1 MSRIELLSQASKIKE
16 TLSSN
21 NSSLEASITMDT
33 NNIDQES
40 LNRILG
46 TSIGLIHETLF
57 DDETNRNHREH
68 TIDAFTHGLISLDE
82 LSRNPDIS
90 IQSEPWVPFGE
101 EEEPIQQNITN
112 TYRTFNGFDIVATF
126 NGREIGRLDSID
138 YIVRRGE

>member
-21 NSSLEASITMDT
+21 NSSLEGTITMDT
-33 NNIDQES
+33 SNIDQES

-46 TSIGLIHETLF
+46 ASIGLIHGTL
-57 DDETNRNHREH
+57 
-68 TIDAFTHGLISLDE
+68 
-82 LSRNPDIS
+82 
-90 IQSEPWVPFGE
+90 FGE

-112 TYRTFNGFDIVATF
+112 TYRTFNGCDIVATF

>member
-21 NSSLEASITMDT
+21 NSSLEGTITMDT
-33 NNIDQES
+33 SNIDQES

-46 TSIGLIHETLF
+46 ASIGLIHGTLF

-82 LSRNPDIS
+82 LRRNPDVS
-90 IQSEPWVPFGE
+90 IQSEPWVPFG

-112 TYRTFNGFDIVATF
+112 TYRTFNGCDIVATF
-126 NGREIGRLDSID
+126 NGREIGRLDSIT
-138 YIVRRGE
+138 YSVRRGE